1 MKSII
6 TANFNL
12 LKQNSIWDKLKF
24 KDRFI
29 FDEYNNFNFSLNNDS
44 IMKKYNQLYLII
56 YVNEIIN
63 EEKNINNFFSLLNRI
78 TKKYSSKKFYIFLLR
93 EKLNNFYLDQ
103 NNLLKLNSYF
113 NKLNKKP
120 NLFFMEIPESKTKFN
135 LRNYFYIR
143 CPLELT
149 TLGEIIKSIN
159 NINNENNFKNYK
171 LLVLDC
177 DNTLWGGVA
186 GEDGINKLNYNEDG
200 DGKIF
205 AEIQK
210 HLKKIKEKGIKRM
223 LMGLKIEA
231 KSINLTKWLP
241 IYDEKNNHIGE
252 LRSGAFSPKFNKAVG
267 ISMINKDYCNA
278 GQKVKLKLD
287 NQLVTCEV
295 CKFPIK

>member
-1 MKSII
+1 M
-6 TANFNL
+6 
-12 LKQNSIWDKLKF
+12 
-24 KDRFI
+24 
-29 FDEYNNFNFSLNNDS
+29 
-44 IMKKYNQLYLII
+44 
-56 YVNEIIN
+56 
-63 EEKNINNFFSLLNRI
+63 
-78 TKKYSSKKFYIFLLR
+78 
-93 EKLNNFYLDQ
+93 DQ
-103 NNLLKLNSYF
+103 NNLLKLNGYF

-120 NLFFMEIPESKTKFN
+120 NLFFMEIPESKIKFN

-210 HLKKIKEKGIKRM
+210 HLKKIKEKGI
-223 LMGLKIEA
+223 L
-231 KSINLTKWLP
+231 LTLAS
-241 IYDEKNNHIGE
+241 KNNERVVWDTFKKRSMFLQRKDFISPKINWLE
-252 LRSGAFSPKFNKAVG
+252 KSNNIKSTLVELSLRSEDVLFIDDNLIEIKKVRKIF
-267 ISMINKDYCNA
+267 
-278 GQKVKLKLD
+278 QKLM
-287 NQLVTCEV
+287 
-295 CKFPIK
+295 FIM